1 MEKTQKPKTY
11 KTMIEALYVSPFE
24 EPEFGPSMVEPCHNL
39 SIAEILSDYSRGIV
53 HSQREGIYDDGDDL
67 PDDIFEFEDL
77 VDIQNP
83 VTHKPSAPADGP
95 GREVGKP
102 SGTKEPERSDGDEGK
117 DGPGTEAA

>member
-1 MEKTQKPKTY
+1 MEKIKPKTY
-11 KTMIEALYVSPFE
+11 KTMIDALYVPPFE

-39 SIAEILSDYSRGIV
+39 SIAEILADYSRGIV

-67 PDDIFEFEDL
+67 PDEIAEFEDF

-83 VTHKPSAPADGP
+83 VIPKPSASADGL

-102 SGTKEPERSDGDEGK
+102 SGTEEAKQSEGDEGK
-117 DGPGTEAA
+117 EGPGTEAD